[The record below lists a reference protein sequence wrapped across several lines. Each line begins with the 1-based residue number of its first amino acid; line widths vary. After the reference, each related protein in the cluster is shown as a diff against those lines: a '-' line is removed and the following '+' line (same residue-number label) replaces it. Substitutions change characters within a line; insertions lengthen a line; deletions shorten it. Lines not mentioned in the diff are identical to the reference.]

1 MYQAADL
8 FNLRSTF
15 AIKLETYLEA
25 KNITKVQLCK
35 EVGISR
41 PTLDKIL
48 SAEITEP
55 NEFYKACDKDF
66 RLSAHYPRD
75 FLMSDIKHPFN
86 RMRQMKNALKIMD
99 DSVSEETG
107 ISMERLKEIEG
118 GAEATKSELRDIAFC
133 YKTSVRGILGTNYFD
148 VPVAEPDDFN
158 QRRSI

>member
-48 SAEITEP
+48 SAEIT
-55 NEFYKACDKDF
+55 N
-66 RLSAHYPRD
+66 
-75 FLMSDIKHPFN
+75 
-86 RMRQMKNALKIMD
+86 Q
-99 DSVSEETG
+99 
-107 ISMERLKEIEG
+107 
-118 GAEATKSELRDIAFC
+118 
-133 YKTSVRGILGTNYFD
+133 TNFT
-148 VPVAEPDDFN
+148 
-158 QRRSI
+158 

>member
-25 KNITKVQLCK
+25 KSITKVQLCK

-48 SAEITEP
+48 SAEIT
-55 NEFYKACDKDF
+55 NQTNFTKHVTKILDF
-66 RLSAHYPRD
+66 LHITPD

-107 ISMERLKEIEG
+107 ISM
-118 GAEATKSELRDIAFC
+118 
-133 YKTSVRGILGTNYFD
+133 
-148 VPVAEPDDFN
+148 
-158 QRRSI
+158 

>member
-48 SAEITEP
+48 SAEIT
-55 NEFYKACDKDF
+55 NQTNFYKACDKDF
-66 RLSAHYPRD
+66 RLSAHYPG
-75 FLMSDIKHPFN
+75 L
-86 RMRQMKNALKIMD
+86 
-99 DSVSEETG
+99 
-107 ISMERLKEIEG
+107 
-118 GAEATKSELRDIAFC
+118 
-133 YKTSVRGILGTNYFD
+133 FD
-148 VPVAEPDDFN
+148 E
-158 QRRSI
+158 